1 MGNDDPREE
10 VSMTAELIEHVTL
23 SMPSLR
29 DWTGEDLR
37 RTPVDG
43 RRWEIIDGSLHVSA
57 PAGPRRRG

>member
-1 MGNDDPREE
+1 
-10 VSMTAELIEHVTL
+10 MTAELIEHVTL